1 MSNMVS
7 KAEIDK
13 LARSIADE
21 FLNGKTTLNK
31 IFEKVSPKL
40 SELEYNSNGTALR
53 MLSEENPKLLYNH
66 WDFFR
71 DLLRAKNNYLKM
83 HALYIITNL
92 CKVDK
97 EEKFER
103 VFEDFYDLLD
113 CESLMIANHTAL
125 VFGKIAKAKP
135 KMRDKITE
143 QLFNIDSTHWESK
156 KKDLIKGY
164 AIKAFSEYFE
174 LAKNK
179 DAILDFVSNQ
189 LSSESSS
196 TKKEAIEFLK
206 KFKKSF

>member
-1 MSNMVS
+1 MVS

>member
-1 MSNMVS
+1 MVS

-135 KMRDKITE
+135 KMREKITE
-143 QLFNIDSTHWESK
+143 QLFNIESTHWEPK
-156 KKDLIKGY
+156 RKDLIKGY

-189 LSSESSS
+189 LSSESAS

-206 KFKKSF
+206 KFKKRV

>member
-1 MSNMVS
+1 MVS

-135 KMRDKITE
+135 KMREKITE
-143 QLFNIDSTHWESK
+143 QLFNIESTHWESK
-156 KKDLIKGY
+156 RKDLIKGY

-206 KFKKSF
+206 KFKKRV